1 MTAYEHLAEHY
12 DRLFRLNPELV
23 AFLDR
28 TLEGLAG
35 RRIVDAG
42 CGTGT
47 LALELARRGAQVR
60 AVDLDEALLS
70 QAEAKAAGPH
80 PFEVLRGDLRT
91 FPSEPGLDA
100 VLCLGNTLPHLPS
113 EADVLTFFRHAV
125 GRLGPGGCLVLQL
138 VNYDG
143 LRARGALELPLLE
156 TEEVRFQRWYT
167 PLPGGQLRFHTRLE
181 ARSGAWGREGAHDL
195 LPLGRDTLERLLGDA
210 GLHGAFRGDW
220 QGSPYSVEAQTLIGV
235 ARLLPHLP

>member
-12 DRLFRLNPELV
+12 DRLFRLNPDLV

-28 TLEGLAG
+28 TLDGLAG

-47 LALELARRGAQVR
+47 LALALAQAGAQVR
-60 AVDLDEALLS
+60 AVDLDEALLA

-91 FPSEPGLDA
+91 FPAEPGLDA
-100 VLCLGNTLPHLPS
+100 VLCLGNTLPHLPA
-113 EADVLTFFRHAV
+113 EADVAVFLHHARGLV
-125 GRLGPGGCLVLQL
+125 RPGGALVLQL

-143 LRARGALELPLLE
+143 LQARGALELPLLE
-156 TEEVRFQRWYT
+156 TDEVRFRRWYT
-167 PLPGGQLRFHTRLE
+167 PLPGGLLRFHTRLE
-181 ARSGAWGREGAHDL
+181 ARSGAWGREGSHDL
-195 LPLGRDTLERLLGDA
+195 LPLGRDTLDRLLGEGGWRADFA
-210 GLHGAFRGDW
+210 GDW
-220 QGSPYSVEAQTLIGV
+220 QGGPSSVEAPALVVV
-235 ARLLPHLP
+235 ARS